1 MAQNDG
7 MRGPSAHP
15 EYDDGG
21 WQYYEPGVSDTLRQV
36 RESQELE
43 LRDVSKELRIR
54 YDYLLAIEEARY
66 HDLPGT
72 TYAIG
77 FVRSYADFLGLDSDD
92 MVQRFKAEVRDLA
105 AAEQNLS
112 FPAPKPEGRI
122 PGVALVLISV
132 LLIALVYGAWYFWDD
147 QGRPYVELLPG
158 VSEEE
163 GLGAEDGVDSA
174 VTSEDDLA
182 TTQDFDDDADDTG
195 LSATGSQEMQD
206 PDDDAQ
212 GGLEGESELSSA
224 PETSESEALGEG
236 GAESDAAPTATQN
249 EAGESESAVP
259 PSPDGL
265 AEDESAIQESTE
277 TAGLET
283 DTETQ
288 DETSAIGTGQEI
300 PDTPEGEA
308 SPAEAES
315 ESSEQEADGTIP
327 DLPGSEEK
335 TDEDTPAETG
345 PGRVYGE
352 DNEGARIVLEATSDS
367 WVQIRDAGGELVFTR
382 VLRAGESYLVPDEEG
397 MTLLTGNAGGL
408 DIRVD
413 GDAIPSLGGMGTV
426 RRDVPLDPQQLSSG
440 TLQQ

>member
-7 MRGPSAHP
+7 MRGPSAYP

-77 FVRSYADFLGLDSDD
+77 FVRSYADYLGLDSDD

-174 VTSEDDLA
+174 VSSEEELA
-182 TTQDFDDDADDTG
+182 TTQDFEDGMDDG
-195 LSATGSQEMQD
+195 
-206 PDDDAQ
+206 AQ
-212 GGLEGESELSSA
+212 GSLEGENDVSPSA
-224 PETSESEALGEG
+224 ETSESEEPVEG
-236 GAESDAAPTATQN
+236 GTERDVAATATQD
-249 EAGESESAVP
+249 EAGDSESEVP
-259 PSPDGL
+259 PAPDSL
-265 AEDESAIQESTE
+265 TEADREESATQEPAQDTTE
-277 TAGLET
+277 TADLASET
-283 DTETQ
+283 QTDDFTTETQ
-288 DETSAIGTGQEI
+288 DETNALGTGQDI
-300 PDTPEGEA
+300 PDTPEDEA
-308 SPAEAES
+308 SPAEVEA

-327 DLPGSEEK
+327 DLPGSEEE

-413 GDAIPSLGGMGTV
+413 GDTIPSLGGMGTV

-440 TLQQ
+440 ALQQ